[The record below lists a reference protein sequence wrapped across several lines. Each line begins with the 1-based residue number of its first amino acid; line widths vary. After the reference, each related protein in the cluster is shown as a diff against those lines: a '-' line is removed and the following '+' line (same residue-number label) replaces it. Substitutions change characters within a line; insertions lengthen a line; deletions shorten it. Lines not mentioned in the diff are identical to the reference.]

1 MRIVTIFLSGVLSL
15 AANADDLEKLTAEG
29 ASLIPSFQQHLMN
42 TVNSAMQAGGPVNAV
57 EACQL
62 LAPQISDQHSQSPW
76 VVGRTALKVRNP
88 DNVPDV
94 WEKQVLDK
102 FVKRVAAGEALSSLT
117 YSEIVKGE
125 FRMMKAIPTGE
136 ACLGCHGKE
145 IKPELAAVIDQR
157 YPQDKARGFAPG
169 ELRGAFTL
177 RRIIETAND

>member
-1 MRIVTIFLSGVLSL
+1 MRIVAIFLSGALSV
-15 AANADDLEKLTAEG
+15 AAYADDLEKLSVEG
-29 ASLIPSFQQHLMN
+29 ASLIPPFQQHLMV
-42 TVNSAMQAGGPVNAV
+42 TVKAAMQAGGPVNAV

-62 LAPQISDQHSQSPW
+62 LAPQIADQHSQTPW

-88 DNVPDV
+88 DNVPDA
-94 WEKQVLDK
+94 WEKQVLED
-102 FVKRVAAGEALSSLT
+102 FAKRAAAGEALSGLAH
-117 YSEIVKGE
+117 SEIVKGE
-125 FRMMKAIPTGE
+125 FRMMKAIPTSE